1 MDTGDAKA
9 DALSWVIQP
18 FEAFA
23 RGRNLIQSPRLFRF
37 SSGKILVSYKS
48 ALDFSIR
55 TNSQLWIYKVIRCKT
70 WVRIV
75 PFWLDLEWATV

>member
-18 FEAFA
+18 FAAFA

-37 SSGKILVSYKS
+37 SSGILVSYKS
-48 ALDFSIR
+48 SAF
-55 TNSQLWIYKVIRCKT
+55 T
-70 WVRIV
+70 VRKQIV
-75 PFWLDLEWATV
+75 NCGFTK

>member
-18 FEAFA
+18 FAAFA

-37 SSGKILVSYKS
+37 SSGILVSFKS
-48 ALDFSIR
+48 MHLR
-55 TNSQLWIYKVIRCKT
+55 
-70 WVRIV
+70 
-75 PFWLDLEWATV
+75 